1 MPAVWLAAGVTLL
14 IIAGVVILAIG
25 GRGWQTF
32 TTPDGAV
39 TVQFPGEPG
48 ENNVRDMLKWQAG
61 VGEGRERRIY
71 VLGVRRA
78 GPSPTGRWDSWL
90 RTLARSLRERYVS
103 SLVSGWQACGEQPV
117 MAGSHQGVQV
127 EYCPDGRRGKD
138 VGHVVA
144 RLFVVRDASIV
155 VLVSG
160 AGVQPDDDDVQ
171 AFFAS
176 LRVDE
181 EALER
186 TMGRLVGPLP
196 RPPLFPPQR

>member
-1 MPAVWLAAGVTLL
+1 MPVVWLAAGVTLL
-14 IIAGVVILAIG
+14 IFAAALILTLGSPDGQA
-25 GRGWQTF
+25 F

-48 ENNVRDMLKWQAG
+48 ENNVRDMLKWQVG
-61 VGEGRERRIY
+61 TGEGRERRIY

-78 GPSPTGRWDSWL
+78 GPPPTGRWASWQ

-103 SLVSGWQACGEQPV
+103 SLVSGWQPCGEEPV
-117 MAGSHQGVQV
+117 MMGPHHGVQV
-127 EYCPDGRRGKD
+127 EYCPDGRRGND

-144 RLFVVRDASIV
+144 RLFVVRNASIV
-155 VLVSG
+155 ALVSG
-160 AGVQPDDDDVQ
+160 AGVRPDDEDVQ

-176 LRVDE
+176 LRIDE

-186 TMGRLVGPLP
+186 TMGGLVGPP
-196 RPPLFPPQR
+196 ARPPMFPPE